1 MSFQLKNPRTRCTQQ
16 MGLHLKDNANN
27 VYMDNVDKRGTFG
40 GIRLIGLEETGIAR
54 ATERDISVTDLLAFS
69 IKPRRYVH
77 SVYDTM
83 AHK

>member
-1 MSFQLKNPRTRCTQQ
+1 

-27 VYMDNVDKRGTFG
+27 VYTDSVDKRGTFG

-54 ATERDISVTDLLAFS
+54 ATERDVSVTGLLAFS
-69 IKPRRYVH
+69 IKLRRYVH
-77 SVYDTM
+77 SVYDTT